1 MKIRMLTA
9 LCVGLSGVAGAITLQ
24 PETLPRC
31 EFADTEVTTNCPF
44 SFASPFVV
52 DFRLAMEF
60 DSTPS
65 NNVQIAFG
73 RDSDADGVLSA
84 DETGMILAWD
94 CGEWILFG
102 TNALPFA
109 VSPAVDA
116 NAHKT
121 VFWELHLKRKVPK
134 HLLLTENGQPLFPG
148 FTSDPEPW
156 FYGRGWNMFRLTA
169 RGTDDP
175 AESFAVD
182 LNEKGGLIFL
192 R

>member
-1 MKIRMLTA
+1 MSLLVLA
-9 LCVGLSGVAGAITLQ
+9 LCVAGGL
-24 PETLPRC
+24 PPWEH
-31 EFADTEVTTNCPF
+31 ADTEVTTNCPF

-60 DSTPS
+60 ESTPS

-73 RDSDADGVLSA
+73 RDADADGVLSA
-84 DETGMILAWD
+84 DETGMIFAWD

-109 VSPAVDA
+109 SSPAVDT

-121 VFWELHLKRKVPK
+121 VLWDLQFKRKVPK
-134 HLLLTENGQPLFPG
+134 RLLLTENGIPLLPDLEM
-148 FTSDPEPW
+148 DPAPW
-156 FYGRGWNMFRLTA
+156 FYDRTWNMVRLTA
-169 RGTDDP
+169 RGIDDS
-175 AESFAVD
+175 AESFTVD
-182 LNEKGGLIFL
+182 LTEKGGLIFL

>member
-1 MKIRMLTA
+1 MKMQVITLCTGLAGTA
-9 LCVGLSGVAGAITLQ
+9 LAAVLQ
-24 PETLPRC
+24 PEALPRC
-31 EFADTEVTTNCPF
+31 EFADTEVSTNCPF

-52 DFRLAMEF
+52 DFRLTMEF

-84 DETGMILAWD
+84 GETGMVLAWD

-109 VSPAVDA
+109 VLPVVST
-116 NAHKT
+116 NAHK
-121 VFWELHLKRKVPK
+121 VLRWDLHLRGKRPKRLVLAENDVP
-134 HLLLTENGQPLFPG
+134 LLPDSET
-148 FTSDPEPW
+148 DPEPW
-156 FYGRGWNMFRLTA
+156 FFDRTWDMFRLTA
-169 RGTDDP
+169 RGIDDP
-175 AESFAVD
+175 AESFIVD
-182 LNEKGGLIFL
+182 LNEKGALILL

>member
-1 MKIRMLTA
+1 MKMQVIALCAGLTGTA
-9 LCVGLSGVAGAITLQ
+9 LAAVLQ
-24 PETLPRC
+24 PDRLPRSA
-31 EFADTEVTTNCPF
+31 FADTEVSTNCPF
-44 SFASPFVV
+44 SFASPFVA
-52 DFRLAMEF
+52 DFRLAMDF

-84 DETGMILAWD
+84 GETDIVFAWD

-109 VSPAVDA
+109 VSPAVST
-116 NAHKT
+116 NAHK
-121 VFWELHLKRKVPK
+121 VLCWDLHLRGRRPK
-134 HLLLTENGQPLFPG
+134 NLVLTENDVPLFPDFG
-148 FTSDPEPW
+148 TNPEPW
-156 FYGRGWNMFRLTA
+156 FHDRTWDMLRLTA
-169 RGTDDP
+169 RGIDDP
-175 AESFAVD
+175 AESFTVD

>member
-1 MKIRMLTA
+1 MSLLILA
-9 LCVGLSGVAGAITLQ
+9 LCVAGGLPPWEHV
-24 PETLPRC
+24 
-31 EFADTEVTTNCPF
+31 DTEVTTNCPF
-44 SFASPFVV
+44 SFGSPFVF

-84 DETGMILAWD
+84 GETGMILAWD

-109 VSPAVDA
+109 VSPTADT
-116 NAHKT
+116 NAHK
-121 VFWELHLKRKVPK
+121 VLRWDLHLCAKRPK
-134 HLLLTENGQPLFPG
+134 SLVLTEDGQPLFPD
-148 FTSDPEPW
+148 FASAPEPW
-156 FYGRGWNMFRLTA
+156 FYGRDWNMFRLTV
-169 RGTDDP
+169 RGVGDS
-175 AESFAVD
+175 AESFVVD
-182 LNEKGGLIFL
+182 LNEKGTLIFL